1 MKTLIKIIVLILV
14 ALTVTFYGG
23 AYLLPG
29 EARVERSAVIAAP
42 PDKVFAIVGDL
53 RRTPEWSPWV
63 AADPAVSFTF
73 DGPEQGGIGQVMRW
87 ASNNPMVG
95 NGSQTV
101 LAHEPGK
108 RLISAMNF
116 GEFGSGQAETELTP
130 AAEEGTLLTL
140 KFRSPLPGVVDRW
153 AGLFIDA
160 AVGAE
165 MEKSLNNIKRLAE
178 AG

>member
-1 MKTLIKIIVLILV
+1 MKTVLKSIVLILV

-42 PDKVFAIVGDL
+42 PDKVFAVVGNL
-53 RRTPEWSPWV
+53 RRVPEWSPWL
-63 AADPAVSFTF
+63 AMDPAVKFSF

-95 NGSQTV
+95 NGGQTV
-101 LAHEPGK
+101 LGHEPDK
-108 RLISAMNF
+108 RLIVALNF
-116 GEFGSGQAETELTP
+116 GEFGSAQSEMELQP
-130 AAEEGTLLTL
+130 AAGGTLLTL

-153 AGLFIDA
+153 AGLFMDA
-160 AVGAE
+160 ALGEE
-165 MEKSLNNIKRLAE
+165 MTTSLSNIKHLVE

>member
-1 MKTLIKIIVLILV
+1 MKTVIKIIVIILV
-14 ALTVTFYGG
+14 ALTVTFYAG

-42 PDKVFAIVGDL
+42 PEKVFALIGDL
-53 RRTPEWSPWV
+53 RRVPEWSPWV
-63 AADPAVSFTF
+63 TVDPAVTFTF

-108 RLISAMNF
+108 RLISALNF
-116 GEFGSGQAETELTP
+116 GEFGSARSEIELAP
-130 AAEEGTLLTL
+130 AADGTLLT
-140 KFRSPLPGVVDRW
+140 FRVHSPLPGVVDRW
-153 AGLFIDA
+153 AGLFVDA

-165 MEKSLNNIKRLAE
+165 LEKSLSNIKQLAE
-178 AG
+178 AR